1 MSTFELRTDY
11 VSDDLVAA
19 RRTIVGDDIQVQTPT
34 TAMQAAK
41 LRESDAIDPRVCG
54 VQELYR
60 TFGDDT
66 LTNLS
71 RGTDSEFVDQLA
83 KQAVEVPDVLTVAF
97 LKYTETD
104 TLNRSDAALLVDILA
119 TTSDIITVPLMPK
132 VARTVGERERTE
144 SSRDP
149 AYRMYRESV
158 ERFLEA
164 ARERTPDQPVM
175 GVLPMVGWEC
185 IRDLLALYR
194 EYGVELFCL
203 NFDRSRITA
212 QSKVA
217 MMRPLA
223 RHITR
228 NNLEERVLLYAINL
242 QHANRDAALG
252 IRPGDDFCGF
262 GMGLDIIGGMHESPN
277 LPADEFG
284 EMEGS
289 ESFKLFDRIQRGY
302 RDVPLDQLAAAI
314 PDDLQLDGEFVQQR
328 VEAAGEGTRR
338 RYEKIINAEQMALA
352 AESVRRAMDT
362 GTVQAELTDRVG
374 ITDTAVRAILQV
386 RQSFDDGS
394 SQSNLGEF

>member
-1 MSTFELRTDY
+1 MTTFEIRTDY

-19 RRTIVGDDIQVQTPT
+19 RRTIVGDGVQVQTPT

-41 LRESDAIDPRVCG
+41 LRKSDAVDPGVCG

-66 LTNLS
+66 LTELS
-71 RGTDSEFVDQLA
+71 RGTDTEFVDQLA

-104 TLNRSDAALLVDILA
+104 TLSPSDAALLVDILA
-119 TTSDIITVPLMPK
+119 TTSDVITIPLMPK
-132 VARTVGERERTE
+132 VARAVGEDERTG

-164 ARERTPDQPVM
+164 ARERALNRPVM
-175 GVLPMVGWEC
+175 GVLPMVGWEY
-185 IRDLLALYR
+185 IRDLLPLYR
-194 EYGVELFCL
+194 EHGVELFCL

-242 QHANRDAALG
+242 HHANRDATLG
-252 IRPGDDFCGF
+252 LRPGDDFCGF
-262 GMGLDIIGGMHESPN
+262 GMGLDVIGGMHESPN
-277 LPADEFG
+277 IPGDKFD
-284 EMEGS
+284 EMEDS

-328 VEAAGEGTRR
+328 VEATGENTRR
-338 RYEKIINAEQMALA
+338 RYQKIINAEQMELA
-352 AESVRRAMDT
+352 AKSVRHAMGT

-374 ITDTAVRAILQV
+374 VTDAAVQAILQV

-394 SQSNLGEF
+394 NQSNLGEF